1 MANYRAS
8 FYVALLRP
16 TIIHYI
22 NWRNPHKNERL
33 RQVISGVRM
42 LGFKIHSSTNEERSS
57 ERESE
62 EGPTITSNSP
72 GSTTY
77 LSSEL

>member
-1 MANYRAS
+1 MANYRAL
-8 FYVALLRP
+8 FYVALIRP

-22 NWRNPHKNERL
+22 TWRNPQKIVRL

-42 LGFKIHSSTNEERSS
+42 LGFKLYSRTNEERSS

-77 LSSEL
+77 WSSEL